1 MDAKDGKLK
10 ARRDYS
16 ELHLT
21 RISTSL
27 ANNSGGKTQQLEIVD
42 GISPVTRIDSSLF
55 HCKTNAVQRENSKKP
70 TNEGGMEKVGTR
82 MPLSQKLLMN
92 SYGTLIRGKELNISR
107 MTFQDKERQSGGEF
121 LTAQLAADTDTPKK
135 KDGVLLYGETC
146 RMLKIL
152 DVSKPLYTD
161 NSSAG
166 EAYAKQTGE

>member
-1 MDAKDGKLK
+1 MSESCSFFFCSRERVRSLRTERVQLWDSLALKLVNYQLGLPNSLMDAKDGKLK

-82 MPLSQKLLMN
+82 MPWNRLSPLSFSAIFASQFRANLK
-92 SYGTLIRGKELNISR
+92 
-107 MTFQDKERQSGGEF
+107 
-121 LTAQLAADTDTPKK
+121 
-135 KDGVLLYGETC
+135 TC
-146 RMLKIL
+146 WEMIYR
-152 DVSKPLYTD
+152 
-161 NSSAG
+161 
-166 EAYAKQTGE
+166 